1 MIDMDN
7 LKPIN
12 DQLGHA
18 AGNRAIVALA
28 EAVTEQLR
36 ETDFAA
42 RYGGDEFV
50 LILPHT
56 SSAEARALAERLRRA
71 IRRVEME
78 GTRMPLRAS
87 LGVAALAAGTE
98 ASADALIRAA
108 DAALYRAKR
117 TGRDR
122 VCVAGE
128 EGVHVETSEG
138 V

>member
-12 DQLGHA
+12 DRLGHA
-18 AGNRAIVALA
+18 EGNRAIIALA
-28 EAVTEQLR
+28 EAVTAQLR

-50 LILPHT
+50 VVLPHT
-56 SSAEARALAERLRRA
+56 SSGEARALAERLRRA
-71 IRRVEME
+71 IRKVDVGG
-78 GTRMPLRAS
+78 GTTPLRAS
-87 LGVAALAAGTE
+87 LGVAALAAGVE
-98 ASADALIRAA
+98 ASADTLLHAA

-128 EGVHVETSEG
+128 EDAQQEAAH
-138 V
+138 